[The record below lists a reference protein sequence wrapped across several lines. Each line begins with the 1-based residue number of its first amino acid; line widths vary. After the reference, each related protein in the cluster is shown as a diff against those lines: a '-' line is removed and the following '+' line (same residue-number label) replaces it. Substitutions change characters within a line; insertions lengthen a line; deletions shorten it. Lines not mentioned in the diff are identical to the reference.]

1 LDTSHATLELCGV
14 PTSGENLSKH
24 TKNGTILYRCPFIK
38 NPIKP
43 NIKNHMEECK
53 IPSGLFGKRDIV
65 PEGQRYKIVR

>member
-1 LDTSHATLELCGV
+1 MQHVELFSFQQV
-14 PTSGENLSKH
+14 ERNLSNH

-53 IPSGLFGKRDIV
+53 IPSGLFGRREISSQ
-65 PEGQRYKIVR
+65 ESKI